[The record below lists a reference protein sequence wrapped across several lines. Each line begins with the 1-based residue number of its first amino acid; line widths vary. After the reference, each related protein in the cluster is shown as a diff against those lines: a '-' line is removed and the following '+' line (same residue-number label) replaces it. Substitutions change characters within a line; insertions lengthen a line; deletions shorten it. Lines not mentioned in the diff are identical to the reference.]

1 MAEEP
6 LFLRR
11 VALAEMRLA
20 AVEVSVLRVLCG
32 EAAPAAVSALK
43 IACTELAQEI
53 TELWVELAGR
63 DRAVVAD
70 RTQEGWQENA
80 PATAPFAVPR
90 TASYLFERAQTIYG
104 GATEIQKTIV
114 WRGLDRANAALSQG

>member
-6 LFLRR
+6 LFARR
-11 VALAEMRLA
+11 MALAEMKLG
-20 AVEVSVLRVLCG
+20 AVEISVLRVLCG
-32 EAAPAAVSALK
+32 DAAPAAVSALK

-70 RTQEGWQENA
+70 RSLAGWQDVA
-80 PATAPFAVPR
+80 PEALPFAVPR

-114 WRGLDRANAALSQG
+114 WRALDRANAALS